1 VLQATIAIATL
12 IGVVLGL
19 WIGYSDAGLGGSLL
33 WGLLLG
39 VGGWL
44 IGRAIGST
52 ATLVARFWQVALGV
66 ALFVSAIVMTWQ
78 VRF

>member
-1 VLQATIAIATL
+1 MAQAMIAIATL

-19 WIGYSDAGLGGSLL
+19 RIGYADAGLGGSLM
-33 WGLLLG
+33 WGAILG

-44 IGRAIGST
+44 IGRAVAST
-52 ATLVARFWQVALGV
+52 ATLVARFWQGALGI
-66 ALFVSAIVMTWQ
+66 ALFVAAVVLTWQ